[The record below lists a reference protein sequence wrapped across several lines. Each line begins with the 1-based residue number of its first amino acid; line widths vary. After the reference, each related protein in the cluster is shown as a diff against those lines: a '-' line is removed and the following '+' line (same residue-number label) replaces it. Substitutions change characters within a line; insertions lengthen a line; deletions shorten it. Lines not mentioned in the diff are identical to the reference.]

1 MCIRDSEWING
12 EVWIDELRL
21 SGVKKDRGVAMRMT
35 SRLSVAD
42 IANTSFTYSR
52 KDADFHV
59 LQQRLGTNQTGE
71 NFSFNTNF
79 QLHKLLPKSWGI
91 SIPLNLSMTNA
102 SNTPKYFPGSDIL
115 VNQGNAPDS
124 ILTKS
129 TGLNF
134 STSLSKSSKSD
145 NKIIQYTLDKIK
157 PSFSASKSFSSNEL
171 NKEVLN
177 EKYSG
182 KVSYSLPFGRDNYV
196 NPFKWFKPV
205 PLILSLIH
213 I

>member
-1 MCIRDSEWING
+1 
-12 EVWIDELRL
+12 
-21 SGVKKDRGVAMRMT
+21 
-35 SRLSVAD
+35 
-42 IANTSFTYSR
+42 
-52 KDADFHV
+52 
-59 LQQRLGTNQTGE
+59 
-71 NFSFNTNF
+71 
-79 QLHKLLPKSWGI
+79 
-91 SIPLNLSMTNA
+91 MTNA
-102 SNTPKYFPGSDIL
+102 SNRPKYFPGSDIL

-205 PLILSLIH
+205 PLIGEKLSEIQFY
-213 I
+213 